1 MKDYDVIII
10 GAGVS
15 GCAIA
20 RELAKGKLRI
30 AVLEAKSDVCEG
42 TSKANSGI
50 VHAGYDAVPGT
61 LKAQLN
67 VRGNEMMEE
76 LSKKLDFPFR
86 RNGSLV
92 LCFEEDAMSGL
103 EELYQRGMENGVK
116 ELKLLSPE
124 EVWAMEPAVSR
135 DIVGALYAPTG
146 GIVCPFGLN
155 IALAENAAEN
165 GVEFYRDHKV
175 TAIVE
180 QRPVWTENPPA
191 KEGRMYQVQTEGEMF
206 EAPVIINAAGV
217 YADEI
222 HNMICEEK
230 IRIVPRRGEYRLM
243 DKNCGDL
250 VNSTIFQQ
258 PSKMGKGI
266 LVTPTVHGNLLVGPT
281 AEDIPDKQDVDTTA
295 EGLAKVLNLGSNS
308 VDALDG
314 RQTITSFAGLR
325 AHLVY
330 EDPAEKSDF
339 LIEEA
344 AGHPGFIDVAGIESP
359 GLTSAPAIGE
369 YVAQIVENIYPAERK
384 SDFIDTRKGGKWNG
398 SIVRDIAVN
407 EKYVGDALFQKTYT
421 DDSFHRHTNHGE
433 VGIYLVS
440 DHHEPI
446 VSREVFE
453 KANALIRQRAAEKG
467 VIKGSDKY
475 QKRYAFSGKI
485 VCGVCGRNF
494 KRRIHNGG
502 AEIAWTCA
510 AHIEDAKKC
519 SVKYVR
525 DDVLK
530 VAFVTMLNKL
540 IFSRKLILK
549 PLLCSLKSDSS
560 DKNVHRMQELQKLL
574 ETNTEKRNTLRWL
587 RSQEIIDTVMYNQEM
602 NLLKKQAEDYR
613 NEISRLSQYT
623 TGEAAGIAGL
633 EHLLRFT
640 ESTASVQEFS
650 DALFLAFV
658 DHIIVYDRNY
668 VGFKLKC
675 GLTLKEV
682 I

>member
-191 KEGRMYQVQTEGEMF
+191 KEGRMYQVQVDGEIF
-206 EAPVIINAAGV
+206 VAPIVINAAGV

-295 EGLAKVLNLGSNS
+295 EGLTKVLNLGSNS

-314 RQTITSFAGLR
+314 RQTITSFAGLELIWYMKNLR
-325 AHLVY
+325 KNRIFSLARQKDILALLMWQVLNLRDSPVHRLLASMWHGLLKIFIPQNVRRILLT
-330 EDPAEKSDF
+330 AEK
-339 LIEEA
+339 
-344 AGHPGFIDVAGIESP
+344 ESP
-359 GLTSAPAIGE
+359 AWHLP
-369 YVAQIVENIYPAERK
+369 R
-384 SDFIDTRKGGKWNG
+384 
-398 SIVRDIAVN
+398 
-407 EKYVGDALFQKTYT
+407 
-421 DDSFHRHTNHGE
+421 
-433 VGIYLVS
+433 
-440 DHHEPI
+440 
-446 VSREVFE
+446 
-453 KANALIRQRAAEKG
+453 
-467 VIKGSDKY
+467 
-475 QKRYAFSGKI
+475 
-485 VCGVCGRNF
+485 
-494 KRRIHNGG
+494 KRR
-502 AEIAWTCA
+502 
-510 AHIEDAKKC
+510 
-519 SVKYVR
+519 
-525 DDVLK
+525 
-530 VAFVTMLNKL
+530 
-540 IFSRKLILK
+540 
-549 PLLCSLKSDSS
+549 
-560 DKNVHRMQELQKLL
+560 
-574 ETNTEKRNTLRWL
+574 EK
-587 RSQEIIDTVMYNQEM
+587 
-602 NLLKKQAEDYR
+602 
-613 NEISRLSQYT
+613 
-623 TGEAAGIAGL
+623 
-633 EHLLRFT
+633 H
-640 ESTASVQEFS
+640 
-650 DALFLAFV
+650 
-658 DHIIVYDRNY
+658 
-668 VGFKLKC
+668 
-675 GLTLKEV
+675 
-682 I
+682 